1 MPEAVLEIRA
11 LTPLLFRDGRPFPAA
26 EGSETHARSWVL
38 PPPST
43 LAGFVRTQ
51 VGLAQG
57 KEFATAEELFFL
69 RDIPVY
75 GPLLVQ
81 EGEFLFPAPKD
92 AVVYPDERG
101 YPQTMR
107 LRPFRPPEGAGC
119 NLPEG
124 LLPLKVDRD
133 VKPASGYAFWS
144 AGEMEGWL
152 LGEEVLPSRRPGPPE
167 EVRVHVAIDPQT
179 GKAAEGQL
187 FSVAYRVLE
196 EKKSQG
202 GVRTLALRARVSLP
216 HGAMPAP
223 LGHLGGE
230 RRPVAVR
237 VLEGLSQS
245 WWDPPARIRERFRQL
260 DEAVARGEKARV
272 RLVLATPGLFREG
285 WKPGWLEAAGT
296 GALHLPRGLAKVR
309 LRLVAAAVGRRE
321 AISGWSLRENRP
333 KPVRW
338 AVPAGSVYFF
348 EVEEGKPS
356 HLLESWLRPVSD
368 AEVDR
373 KDGFGLAL
381 WGVW

>member
-1 MPEAVLEIRA
+1 MPEAVLEIQA
-11 LTPLLFRDGRPFPAA
+11 LTPLLFRDGRPFSAA
-26 EGSETHARSWVL
+26 EGAETHARGWAL
-38 PPPST
+38 PPPGT

-51 VGLAQG
+51 VGLDQKSG
-57 KEFATAEELFFL
+57 FTARDLYFL

-75 GPLLVQ
+75 GPLLVR

-92 AVVYPDERG
+92 AVVYLDEGGR
-101 YPQTMR
+101 PQTMR
-107 LRPFRPPEGAGC
+107 LRPFSPPQGAGC

-124 LLPLKVDRD
+124 LLPLEVDRD

-144 AGEMEGWL
+144 AGEMEKWL
-152 LGEEVLPSRRPGPPE
+152 LSEEVSPSRRPGPPE
-167 EVRVHVAIDPQT
+167 ETRVHVAIDPET
-179 GKAAEGQL
+179 GKALEGQL

-196 EKKSQG
+196 ERGSQG
-202 GVRTLALRARVSLP
+202 GVRALTLRARVALP
-216 HGAMPAP
+216 NGARPAP

-230 RRPVAVR
+230 RRPAAVR
-237 VLEGLSQS
+237 VLEDLSRS
-245 WWDPPARIRERFRQL
+245 WWDPPARIREKFQQL

-272 RLVLATPGLFREG
+272 RLILATPGLFRGG

-321 AISGWSLRENRP
+321 AISGWSLREKRP

-338 AVPAGSVYFF
+338 VVPAGSVYFF
-348 EVEEGKPS
+348 EVEQGNPS

-368 AEVDR
+368 AERDR